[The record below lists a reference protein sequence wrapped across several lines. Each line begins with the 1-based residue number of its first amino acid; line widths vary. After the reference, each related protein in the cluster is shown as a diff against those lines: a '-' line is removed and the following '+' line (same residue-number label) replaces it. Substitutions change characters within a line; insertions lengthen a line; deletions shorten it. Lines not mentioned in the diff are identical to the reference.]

1 MDPLS
6 HLVCGGAL
14 VTLVQGRRSRP
25 GMLIAATLGAVAPD
39 VDALLMPAGWDIY
52 LRAHEIGTHSV
63 LGSIA
68 TACAAAAIVRAFTHG
83 SRYWTL
89 LAGASIGTLSHL
101 ALDLLSGGRL
111 RAGWP
116 LLDGRIS
123 VPLVAMADPWLAA
136 IFSAGAVALWIGR
149 RQPRSAA
156 LFTMATAA
164 AFLAVKGAGL
174 EHALATWKAG
184 PGLEHVADRV
194 VEARWGS
201 LNQWY
206 VYDRTPGALRQ
217 WLLDARGDA
226 PRLLLS
232 WPITVEPPLVSRSRS
247 LTTVRNFLHVHD
259 LGFAVQQEE
268 GSETRVLWSDL
279 RYCRPGVTTSLPFGT
294 PGRNQIACDLWF
306 GGGFSAGGNPL
317 NEIVQVGGWLQR
329 RPVGQ

>member
-14 VTLVQGRRSRP
+14 VTLVQRQRKRP
-25 GMLIAATLGAVAPD
+25 GMAIAAVLGAVAPD

-52 LRAHEIGTHSV
+52 LRAHEIGTHSI

-68 TACAAAAIVRAFTHG
+68 TACAAAAIVRAFTRG
-83 SRYWTL
+83 SRYLTL

-101 ALDLLSGGRL
+101 GLDLVSGGLL

-116 LLDGRIS
+116 LLDGRVT
-123 VPLVAMADPWLAA
+123 VPLVAMADPWLVA
-136 IFSAGAVALWIGR
+136 IFSLGAVAIWISR

-156 LFTMATAA
+156 LCTMATAA
-164 AFLAVKGAGL
+164 AFLAVKGIGL

-184 PGLEHVADRV
+184 PGLDHVADRV

-201 LNQWY
+201 LDQWY
-206 VYDRTPGALRQ
+206 VFDRTPGALRQ
-217 WLLDARGDA
+217 WLVDAHGDA

-232 WPITVEPPLVSRSRS
+232 WPITVEPPLVRRSRS
-247 LTTVRNFLHVHD
+247 LTTVRNFLHVHG

-268 GSETRVLWSDL
+268 GPETRVLWSDL
-279 RYCRPGVTTSLPFGT
+279 RYCRAGVVPAA

-306 GGGFSAGGNPL
+306 GGGFGAGGNPL
-317 NEIVQVGGWLQR
+317 NEIVQMGGWLQR
-329 RPVGQ
+329 RAIAP